1 MDWHFHAFWKL
12 SLQLTVSLNSLFQ
25 NHDCYLFALNETFR
39 KCLLFMLIHAV
50 ADFAV
55 SVIKSC

>member
-1 MDWHFHAFWKL
+1 MVNLHPSVK
-12 SLQLTVSLNSLFQ
+12 
-25 NHDCYLFALNETFR
+25 NHDCYLLALNETFR

-55 SVIKSC
+55 SVIKPS